1 MMNKLSAKDL
11 RARLNHLNSL
21 KGFTESRVA
30 QTSKEIALAEMDIDV
45 INQSIEL
52 LNRLSEEEVEN
63 GIKTYVSLL
72 EEGLKALFPEQQV
85 GLKGEIDKV
94 RGKVSLRL
102 KTTFISEDGVEVEGE
117 GVDSFGGA
125 VATVQSLLLRISL
138 ILKRGLR
145 PFLVLD
151 ESFPAVDEYR
161 TELLVD
167 FLKSLCERLDMDILC
182 ITHNQSISEQADLSY
197 RLKPSKDGVGI
208 ERIK

>member
-1 MMNKLSAKDL
+1 MSNLSVKDL
-11 RARLNHLNSL
+11 RARLNHINSL
-21 KGFTESRVA
+21 KSFTERRVE
-30 QTSKEIALAEMDIDV
+30 QITKEICIAELDLDV

-52 LNRLSEEEVEN
+52 LNRLSEEEVES

-72 EEGLKALFPEQQV
+72 EEGLKALFPDQQV
-85 GLKGEIDKV
+85 GLKGEVDKV

-102 KTTFISEDGVEVEGE
+102 KTTFISQDGIEVEGE

-145 PFLVLD
+145 PFLILD
-151 ESFPAVDEYR
+151 ESFPAVDAYR

-167 FLKSLCERLDMDILC
+167 FLKSLCSRLDMDILC
-182 ITHNQSISEQADLSY
+182 ITHNHSISEQADLSY
-197 RLKPSKDGVGI
+197 RLKPSKNGVMI
-208 ERIK
+208 EKIK